1 MDFMTKDGSNHPVW
15 YDENVKWKVFLGGD
29 IDGEVRVNAL
39 GTKRQH
45 RTTNGTNE
53 KAEETNGTN
62 KMFEKSKALSMD
74 GSESDATISKL
85 NRLIA
90 YANEYDCRMNL
101 YRNNCRMFAARMERE
116 VERLN
121 AEGTDSRRPSQK
133 AMAADVRCAL
143 RIIWAAILPALYPL
157 GVTLLLYEGCWIR

>member
-45 RTTNGTNE
+45 PTTNGTNE
-53 KAEETNGTN
+53 KVEDTNGTN

-143 RIIWAAILPALYPL
+143 RIIWAAVLPALYPL